1 MKHQVISSRGNQ
13 HFKHLK
19 KLNESPRYRHE
30 VQQTILDGMHLIES
44 YAERFGSPDSIALI
58 EGGHIDQIASYL
70 NENTQVLE
78 FPAGL
83 FSEIAPVISPTGILA
98 SINIPHLEPPKK
110 QNCILL
116 LEDIQ
121 DPGNLG
127 SILRSASASGVDL
140 VFLSDH
146 CADLWSP
153 KVLRGGQGA
162 HFHLPCIEK
171 ANFSDITKTF
181 TGKIFATTL
190 SGKSIFQEDLKGPV
204 AFIFGNE
211 GNGIHSETMRLT
223 SHSIHIPMQKGIE
236 SLNVSAAVSVCLYE
250 KYRQEHSNV

>member
-1 MKHQVISSRGNQ
+1 MNRQIISSRGNQ

-30 VQQTILDGMHLIES
+30 VQQTILDGIHLIES
-44 YAERFGSPDSIALI
+44 YAERFGAPDSVALI
-58 EGGHIDQIASYL
+58 EGSNIDKIAPYL
-70 NENTQVLE
+70 NEDTQLLE
-78 FPAGL
+78 FPASL

-98 SINIPHLEPPKK
+98 SINIPRIEIPKK

-140 VFLSDH
+140 VYLSDH

-171 ANFSDITKTF
+171 AIFSDITKTF

-190 SGKSIFQEDLKGPV
+190 NGKSIFKENLKGPV

-211 GNGIHSETMRLT
+211 GSGLQSETLDLT
-223 SHSIHIPMQKGIE
+223 SRIIHIPMQKGIE

-250 KYRQEHSNV
+250 KYRQEHFSV

>member
-1 MKHQVISSRGNQ
+1 MKHQIISSRGNQ

-44 YAERFGSPDSIALI
+44 YAECFGSPDSIALI
-58 EGGHIDQIASYL
+58 EGGNIDKIKSYL
-70 NENTQVLE
+70 NEDTQVLE

-98 SINIPHLEPPKK
+98 SINIPHLEAPKK

-127 SILRSASASGVDL
+127 SILRSAGASGVDL
-140 VFLSDH
+140 VYLSDH

-171 ANFSDITKTF
+171 VNFSDITTTF

-223 SHSIHIPMQKGIE
+223 SHSIHIPMEKGIE
-236 SLNVSAAVSVCLYE
+236 SLNVSAAVSICLYE

>member
-30 VQQTILDGMHLIES
+30 VQQSILDGMHLIES
-44 YAERFGSPDSIALI
+44 YAECFGSPDSIALI
-58 EGGHIDQIASYL
+58 EGGNIDKIKSYL
-70 NENTQVLE
+70 NEDTQVLE

-98 SINIPHLEPPKK
+98 SINIPHLEAPKK

-127 SILRSASASGVDL
+127 SILRSAGASGVDL
-140 VFLSDH
+140 VYLSDH

-171 ANFSDITKTF
+171 VNFSDITKTF

-223 SHSIHIPMQKGIE
+223 SHSIHIPMKKGIE
-236 SLNVSAAVSVCLYE
+236 SLNVSAAVSICLYE

>member
-1 MKHQVISSRGNQ
+1 MQRQIISSRGNQ

-30 VQQTILDGMHLIES
+30 MQQTILDGMHLIEA
-44 YAERFGSPDSIALI
+44 YTKRFGSPDSIALI
-58 EGGHIDQIASYL
+58 EGGNIDKITSYL
-70 NENTQVLE
+70 NEDTQVLE
-78 FPAGL
+78 FPAAL

-98 SINIPHLEPPKK
+98 SINIPHLEGPKK

-140 VFLSDH
+140 VYLSDH

-171 ANFSDITKTF
+171 VNFSDITKTF

-190 SGKSIFQEDLKGPV
+190 SGKSIFQVDLKGPV

-211 GNGIHSETMRLT
+211 GNGIHSETVRLT
-223 SHSIHIPMQKGIE
+223 SYSINIPMKKGIE
-236 SLNVSAAVSVCLYE
+236 SLNVSAAVSICLYE

>member
-1 MKHQVISSRGNQ
+1 MKRQVISSRGNQ

-19 KLNESPRYRHE
+19 KLSESPRYRHE
-30 VQQTILDGMHLIES
+30 MQQTILDGMHLIES
-44 YAERFGSPDSIALI
+44 YVESFGSPDSIALI
-58 EGGHIDQIASYL
+58 EGGDIDKIAQYL
-70 NENTQVLE
+70 NEETQVLE

-83 FSEIAPVISPTGILA
+83 FSEITPVASPTGILA
-98 SINIPHLEPPKK
+98 SINIPHLDISKK

-127 SILRSASASGVDL
+127 SILRSASAVGVDL
-140 VFLSDH
+140 VYLSDR

-162 HFHLPCIEK
+162 HFYLPCIEK
-171 ANFSDITKTF
+171 AIFSDITKTF
-181 TGKIFATTL
+181 KGKIFATEL
-190 SGKSIFQEDLKGPV
+190 SGNSIFKENLKGPV

-211 GNGIHSETMRLT
+211 GNGLRRDTIQLSTQ
-223 SHSIHIPMQKGIE
+223 SIHIPMHKSIE

-250 KYRQEHSNV
+250 KFRQEHFDV

>member
-1 MKHQVISSRGNQ
+1 MKRQLISSRGNQ

-30 VQQTILDGMHLIES
+30 VQQTILDGIHLIES
-44 YAERFGSPDSIALI
+44 YAERFGSPDSVALI
-58 EGGHIDQIASYL
+58 QGSDIDKIAPYL
-70 NENTQVLE
+70 NEDTQVLE

-98 SINIPHLEPPKK
+98 SINIPHLETPEN

-127 SILRSASASGVDL
+127 SILRSAGASGVDL
-140 VFLSDH
+140 VYLSDH

-171 ANFSDITKTF
+171 VNFSDITKTF

-223 SHSIHIPMQKGIE
+223 SHSIHIPMEKGIE
-236 SLNVSAAVSVCLYE
+236 SLNVSAAVSICLYE

>member
-44 YAERFGSPDSIALI
+44 YAECFGSPDSIALI
-58 EGGHIDQIASYL
+58 EGGNIDKIKSYL
-70 NENTQVLE
+70 NEDTQVLE

-83 FSEIAPVISPTGILA
+83 FSEIAPVIAPTGILA
-98 SINIPHLEPPKK
+98 SINIPHLEAPKK

-127 SILRSASASGVDL
+127 SILRSAGASGVDL
-140 VFLSDH
+140 VYLSDH

-171 ANFSDITKTF
+171 VNFSDITKTF

-223 SHSIHIPMQKGIE
+223 SHSIHIPMKKGIE
-236 SLNVSAAVSVCLYE
+236 SLNVSAAVSICLYE

>member
-1 MKHQVISSRGNQ
+1 MKRQVISSRGNQ

-19 KLNESPRYRHE
+19 KLTESPRYRLEMQH
-30 VQQTILDGMHLIES
+30 TILDGMHLIES
-44 YAERFGSPDSIALI
+44 YVERFGSPDSIALI
-58 EGGHIDQIASYL
+58 EGGDVDKIAQYL
-70 NENTQVLE
+70 NEDTQVLE

-83 FSEIAPVISPTGILA
+83 FSEITPVMSPTGILA
-98 SINIPHLEPPKK
+98 SINLPHLEAPQK

-127 SILRSASASGVDL
+127 SILRSACAAGVDL
-140 VFLSDH
+140 VYLSDQ
-146 CADLWSP
+146 CADIWAP

-162 HFHLPCIEK
+162 HFYLPCIEK
-171 ANFSDITKTF
+171 AIFSDVTKAF
-181 TGKIFATTL
+181 KGKIFATDLT
-190 SGKSIFQEDLKGPV
+190 GKSIYKENLKGPV

-211 GNGIHSETMRLT
+211 GSGLQLETIGLST
-223 SHSIHIPMQKGIE
+223 QSIYIPMQKGIE

-250 KYRQEHSNV
+250 KYRQENVNT

>member
-146 CADLWSP
+146 CSDLWSP

-171 ANFSDITKTF
+171 ANFSDITKIF

-223 SHSIHIPMQKGIE
+223 SHSIHIPMEKGIE
-236 SLNVSAAVSVCLYE
+236 SLNVSAAVSICLYE

>member
-58 EGGHIDQIASYL
+58 EGGNIDKIKSYL
-70 NENTQVLE
+70 NEDTQVLE

-98 SINIPHLEPPKK
+98 SINIPHLEAPKK

-127 SILRSASASGVDL
+127 SILRSAGASGVDL
-140 VFLSDH
+140 VYLSDH

-171 ANFSDITKTF
+171 VNFSDITKTF

-223 SHSIHIPMQKGIE
+223 SHSIHIPMEKGIE
-236 SLNVSAAVSVCLYE
+236 SLNVSAAVSICLYE

>member
-44 YAERFGSPDSIALI
+44 YAECFGSPDSIALI
-58 EGGHIDQIASYL
+58 EGGNIDKIKSYL
-70 NENTQVLE
+70 NEDTQVLE

-83 FSEIAPVISPTGILA
+83 FSEIAPVMSPTGILA
-98 SINIPHLEPPKK
+98 SINIPHLEAPKK

-127 SILRSASASGVDL
+127 SILRSAGASGVDL
-140 VFLSDH
+140 VYLSDH

-171 ANFSDITKTF
+171 VNFSDITKTF

-223 SHSIHIPMQKGIE
+223 SHSIHIPMEKGIE
-236 SLNVSAAVSVCLYE
+236 SLNVSAAVSICLYE

>member
-1 MKHQVISSRGNQ
+1 MNRQIISSRGNQ

-19 KLNESPRYRHE
+19 KLNELPRYRHE
-30 VQQTILDGMHLIES
+30 VQQTILDGIHLIES
-44 YAERFGSPDSIALI
+44 YAERFGAPDSVALI
-58 EGGHIDQIASYL
+58 EGSNIDKIAPYL
-70 NENTQVLE
+70 NEDTQLLE
-78 FPAGL
+78 FPASL

-98 SINIPHLEPPKK
+98 SINIPRIEIPKK

-140 VFLSDH
+140 VYLSDH

-171 ANFSDITKTF
+171 AIFSDITKTF

-190 SGKSIFQEDLKGPV
+190 NGKSIFKENLKGPV

-211 GNGIHSETMRLT
+211 GSGLQSETLDLT
-223 SHSIHIPMQKGIE
+223 SHIIHIPMQKGIE

-250 KYRQEHSNV
+250 KYRQEHFSV

>member
-44 YAERFGSPDSIALI
+44 YAECFGSPDSIALI
-58 EGGHIDQIASYL
+58 EGGNIDKIKSYL
-70 NENTQVLE
+70 NEDTQVLE

-98 SINIPHLEPPKK
+98 SINIPHLEAPKK

-140 VFLSDH
+140 VYLSDH

-171 ANFSDITKTF
+171 VNFSDITKTF

-223 SHSIHIPMQKGIE
+223 SHSIHIPMEKGIE
-236 SLNVSAAVSVCLYE
+236 SLNVSAAVSICLYE

>member
-58 EGGHIDQIASYL
+58 EGGNLDKIASYL
-70 NENTQVLE
+70 NEDTQVLE

-98 SINIPHLEPPKK
+98 SINIPHLEPSKK
-110 QNCILL
+110 QNCILF

-140 VFLSDH
+140 VYLSDH

-171 ANFSDITKTF
+171 ANFSDITKSF

-190 SGKSIFQEDLKGPV
+190 SGKSIFKEDLKGPV

-211 GNGIHSETMRLT
+211 GNGIHSETMQLT
-223 SHSIHIPMQKGIE
+223 SHSIHIPMEKGIE
-236 SLNVSAAVSVCLYE
+236 SLNVSAAVSICLYE

>member
-44 YAERFGSPDSIALI
+44 YAECFGSPDSIALI
-58 EGGHIDQIASYL
+58 EGGNIDKIKSYL
-70 NENTQVLE
+70 NEDTQVLE

-98 SINIPHLEPPKK
+98 SINIPHLEAPKK

-127 SILRSASASGVDL
+127 SILRSAGASGVDL
-140 VFLSDH
+140 VYLSDH

-171 ANFSDITKTF
+171 VNFSDITKTF
-181 TGKIFATTL
+181 TGKILATTL

-223 SHSIHIPMQKGIE
+223 SHSIHIPMEKGIE
-236 SLNVSAAVSVCLYE
+236 SLNVSAAVSICLYE

>member
-44 YAERFGSPDSIALI
+44 YAECFGSPDSIALI
-58 EGGHIDQIASYL
+58 EGGNIDKIKSYL
-70 NENTQVLE
+70 NEDTQVLE

-98 SINIPHLEPPKK
+98 SINIPHLEVPKK

-127 SILRSASASGVDL
+127 SILRSAGASGVDL
-140 VFLSDH
+140 VYLSDH

-171 ANFSDITKTF
+171 VNFSDITKTF

-223 SHSIHIPMQKGIE
+223 SHSIHIPMEKGIE
-236 SLNVSAAVSVCLYE
+236 SLNVSAAVSICLYE

>member
-98 SINIPHLEPPKK
+98 SINIPHLEPPQK
-110 QNCILL
+110 QICILL

-171 ANFSDITKTF
+171 VNFSDITKTF

>member
-44 YAERFGSPDSIALI
+44 YAECFGSPDSIALI
-58 EGGHIDQIASYL
+58 EGGNLDKIASYL
-70 NENTQVLE
+70 NEDTQVLE

-98 SINIPHLEPPKK
+98 SINIPHLEPSKK

-140 VFLSDH
+140 VYLSDH

-171 ANFSDITKTF
+171 VNFSDITKSF

-211 GNGIHSETMRLT
+211 GNGIHSETMQLT
-223 SHSIHIPMQKGIE
+223 SHSIHIPMEKGIE
-236 SLNVSAAVSVCLYE
+236 SLNVSAAVSICLYE

>member
-44 YAERFGSPDSIALI
+44 YAECFGSTDSIALI
-58 EGGHIDQIASYL
+58 EGGNLDKIASYL
-70 NENTQVLE
+70 NEDTQVLE

-98 SINIPHLEPPKK
+98 SINIPHLEPSKK

-140 VFLSDH
+140 VYLSDH

-171 ANFSDITKTF
+171 ANFSDITKSF

-190 SGKSIFQEDLKGPV
+190 GGKSIFKEDLKGPV

-211 GNGIHSETMRLT
+211 GNGIHSETMQLT
-223 SHSIHIPMQKGIE
+223 SHSIHIPMEKGIE
-236 SLNVSAAVSVCLYE
+236 SLNVSAAVSICLYE

>member
-44 YAERFGSPDSIALI
+44 YAERFGSPDSVALI
-58 EGGHIDQIASYL
+58 EGGNIDKITSYL
-70 NENTQVLE
+70 NEDTHVLE

-98 SINIPHLEPPKK
+98 SINIPHLEAPKK

-127 SILRSASASGVDL
+127 SILRSAGASGVDL
-140 VFLSDH
+140 VYLSDH

-171 ANFSDITKTF
+171 VNFSDITKTF

-223 SHSIHIPMQKGIE
+223 SHSIHIPMEKGIE
-236 SLNVSAAVSVCLYE
+236 SLNVSAAVSICLYE

>member
-1 MKHQVISSRGNQ
+1 MKYQVISSRGNQ

-44 YAERFGSPDSIALI
+44 YAECFGSPDSIALI
-58 EGGHIDQIASYL
+58 EGGNIDKIKSYL
-70 NENTQVLE
+70 NEDTQVLE

-98 SINIPHLEPPKK
+98 SINIPHLEAPKK

-127 SILRSASASGVDL
+127 SILRSAGASGVDL
-140 VFLSDH
+140 VYLSDH

-171 ANFSDITKTF
+171 VNFSDITKIF

-223 SHSIHIPMQKGIE
+223 SHAIHIPMKRGIE
-236 SLNVSAAVSVCLYE
+236 SLNVSAAVSICLYE

>member
-1 MKHQVISSRGNQ
+1 
-13 HFKHLK
+13 
-19 KLNESPRYRHE
+19 
-30 VQQTILDGMHLIES
+30 
-44 YAERFGSPDSIALI
+44 
-58 EGGHIDQIASYL
+58 
-70 NENTQVLE
+70 
-78 FPAGL
+78 
-83 FSEIAPVISPTGILA
+83 
-98 SINIPHLEPPKK
+98 
-110 QNCILL
+110 LL

-140 VFLSDH
+140 VYLSDH

-171 ANFSDITKTF
+171 AIFSDITKTF

-190 SGKSIFQEDLKGPV
+190 NGKSIFKENLKGPV

-211 GNGIHSETMRLT
+211 GSGLQSETLDLT
-223 SHSIHIPMQKGIE
+223 SHIIHIPMQKGIE

-250 KYRQEHSNV
+250 KYRQEHFSV

>member
-44 YAERFGSPDSIALI
+44 YAECFGSPDSIALI
-58 EGGHIDQIASYL
+58 EGGNIDKIKSYL
-70 NENTQVLE
+70 NEDTQVLE

-83 FSEIAPVISPTGILA
+83 FSEIAPVIAPTGILA
-98 SINIPHLEPPKK
+98 SINIPHLEAPKK

-127 SILRSASASGVDL
+127 SILRSAGASGVDL
-140 VFLSDH
+140 VYLSDH

-171 ANFSDITKTF
+171 VNFSDITKTF

-223 SHSIHIPMQKGIE
+223 SHSIHIPMEKGIE
-236 SLNVSAAVSVCLYE
+236 SLNVSAAVSICLYE

>member
-44 YAERFGSPDSIALI
+44 YAECFGSPDSIALI

-171 ANFSDITKTF
+171 ANFSDITKIF

-223 SHSIHIPMQKGIE
+223 SHSIHIPMEKGIE

>member
-1 MKHQVISSRGNQ
+1 MNRQIISSRGNQ

-30 VQQTILDGMHLIES
+30 VQQTILDGIHLIES
-44 YAERFGSPDSIALI
+44 YAERFGAPDSVALI
-58 EGGHIDQIASYL
+58 EGSNIDKIAPYL
-70 NENTQVLE
+70 NEDTQLLE
-78 FPAGL
+78 FPASL

-98 SINIPHLEPPKK
+98 SINIPRIEIPKK

-140 VFLSDH
+140 VYLSDH

-171 ANFSDITKTF
+171 AIFSDITKTF

-190 SGKSIFQEDLKGPV
+190 NGKSIFKENLKGPV

-211 GNGIHSETMRLT
+211 GSGLQSETLDLT
-223 SHSIHIPMQKGIE
+223 SHIIHIPMQKGIE

-250 KYRQEHSNV
+250 KYRQEHFNV

>member
-78 FPAGL
+78 FPTGL

-153 KVLRGGQGA
+153 KV
-162 HFHLPCIEK
+162 
-171 ANFSDITKTF
+171 
-181 TGKIFATTL
+181 
-190 SGKSIFQEDLKGPV
+190 
-204 AFIFGNE
+204 
-211 GNGIHSETMRLT
+211 
-223 SHSIHIPMQKGIE
+223 
-236 SLNVSAAVSVCLYE
+236 
-250 KYRQEHSNV
+250 

>member
-1 MKHQVISSRGNQ
+1 MNRQIISSRGNQ

-30 VQQTILDGMHLIES
+30 VQQTILDGIHLIES
-44 YAERFGSPDSIALI
+44 YAERFGAPDSVALI
-58 EGGHIDQIASYL
+58 EGSNIDKIAPYL
-70 NENTQVLE
+70 NEDTQLLE
-78 FPAGL
+78 FPASL

-98 SINIPHLEPPKK
+98 SINIPRIEIPKK

-140 VFLSDH
+140 VYLSDH

-153 KVLRGGQGA
+153 KLLRGGQGA

-171 ANFSDITKTF
+171 AIFSDITKTF

-190 SGKSIFQEDLKGPV
+190 NGKSIFKENLKGPV

-211 GNGIHSETMRLT
+211 GSGLQSETLDLT
-223 SHSIHIPMQKGIE
+223 SHIIHIPMQKGIE

-250 KYRQEHSNV
+250 KYRQEHFSV

>member
-223 SHSIHIPMQKGIE
+223 SHSIHIPMKKGIE
-236 SLNVSAAVSVCLYE
+236 SLNVSAAVSICLYE

>member
-171 ANFSDITKTF
+171 ANFSDITKIF

-223 SHSIHIPMQKGIE
+223 SHSIHIPMEKGIE

>member
-223 SHSIHIPMQKGIE
+223 SHSIHIPMEKGIE

>member
-58 EGGHIDQIASYL
+58 EGGNLDKIASYL
-70 NENTQVLE
+70 NEDTQVLE

-98 SINIPHLEPPKK
+98 SINIPHLEPSKK

-140 VFLSDH
+140 VYLSDH

-171 ANFSDITKTF
+171 ANFSDIIKSF

-190 SGKSIFQEDLKGPV
+190 SGKSIFKEDLKGPV

-211 GNGIHSETMRLT
+211 GNGIHSETMELT
-223 SHSIHIPMQKGIE
+223 SHSIHIPMEKGIE
-236 SLNVSAAVSVCLYE
+236 SLNVSAAVSICLYE

>member
-44 YAERFGSPDSIALI
+44 YAERFGAPDSIALI
-58 EGGHIDQIASYL
+58 EGSNLDKIASYL
-70 NENTQVLE
+70 NEDTQVLE

-98 SINIPHLEPPKK
+98 SINIPHLEPSKK

-127 SILRSASASGVDL
+127 SILRSAGASGVDL
-140 VFLSDH
+140 VYLSDH

-171 ANFSDITKTF
+171 VNFSDITKTF

-223 SHSIHIPMQKGIE
+223 SHSIHIPMEKGIE
-236 SLNVSAAVSVCLYE
+236 SLNVSAAVSICLYE

>member
-44 YAERFGSPDSIALI
+44 YAECFGSPDSIALI
-58 EGGHIDQIASYL
+58 EGGNIDKITSYL
-70 NENTQVLE
+70 NEDTHVLE

-98 SINIPHLEPPKK
+98 SINIPHLEAPKK

-127 SILRSASASGVDL
+127 SILRSAGASGVDL
-140 VFLSDH
+140 VYLSDH

-171 ANFSDITKTF
+171 VNFSDITKTF

-223 SHSIHIPMQKGIE
+223 SHSIHIPMEKGIE
-236 SLNVSAAVSVCLYE
+236 SLNVSAAVSICLYE

>member
-44 YAERFGSPDSIALI
+44 YAECFGSPDSIALI
-58 EGGHIDQIASYL
+58 EGGNIDKIKSYL
-70 NENTQVLE
+70 NEDTQVLE

-98 SINIPHLEPPKK
+98 SINIPHLEAPKK

-127 SILRSASASGVDL
+127 SILRSAGASGVDL
-140 VFLSDH
+140 VYLSDH

-171 ANFSDITKTF
+171 VNFSDITKTF

-223 SHSIHIPMQKGIE
+223 SHSIHIPMKRGIE
-236 SLNVSAAVSVCLYE
+236 SLNVSAAVSICLYE